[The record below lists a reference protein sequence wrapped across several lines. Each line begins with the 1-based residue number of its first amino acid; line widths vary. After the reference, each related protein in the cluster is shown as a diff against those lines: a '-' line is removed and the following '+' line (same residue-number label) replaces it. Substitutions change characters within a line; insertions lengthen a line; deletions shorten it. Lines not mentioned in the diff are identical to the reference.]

1 MRILGFFIS
10 ALGALLLA
18 ACGASGATVQV
29 SDPWVRAAVVT
40 GAAMPAAESGT
51 AHGHSDTMPT
61 AEGTMNH
68 GDEAS
73 MDMTMGSTSA
83 AYMVLRSRGGADTL
97 IAAATDV
104 AEVVELHTVE
114 RDGDIMRMRP
124 VTQIEVP
131 AGGSTMLQPGG
142 FHIMLIG
149 LRRDLQAGETVRLTL
164 TFANAGDVVVEAPV
178 RAP

>member
-1 MRILGFFIS
+1 MRMFGFLIS
-10 ALGALLLA
+10 ALGVLLLV

-40 GAAMPAAESGT
+40 GAAMPAAE
-51 AHGHSDTMPT
+51 ATMEPD
-61 AEGTMNH
+61 ADAAPMNM
-68 GDEAS
+68 A
-73 MDMTMGSTSA
+73 MGSTSA

-97 IAAATDV
+97 LGVATDV

-131 AGGSTMLQPGG
+131 AGGNTTLEPGG
-142 FHIMLIG
+142 LHIMLIG
-149 LRRDLQAGETVRLTL
+149 LRRDLQAGENVRLTL

-178 RAP
+178 RGP

>member
-1 MRILGFFIS
+1 MRLVRLCCGMLGV
-10 ALGALLLA
+10 LLLA
-18 ACGASGATVQV
+18 ACGANGAAVQV

-40 GAAMPAAESGT
+40 GAAMPAMDAT
-51 AHGHSDTMPT
+51 AHGDAADHS
-61 AEGTMNH
+61 AE
-68 GDEAS
+68 APA
-73 MDMTMGSTSA
+73 MDMALGSTSA

-97 IAAATDV
+97 LSAATDA

-124 VTQIEVP
+124 VPQIEVP
-131 AGGSTMLQPGG
+131 AGGSTALEPGG
-142 FHIMLIG
+142 LHMMLIG

-164 TFANAGDVVVEAPV
+164 TFANAGEVVVDAPV